1 MNRTMSGDLMTHDA
15 AYPPPLDGLLML
27 GDTGLYQR
35 AWHDYAGMG
44 ITAAHVSELLRMAAD
59 PQLNDAPFGDARVYA
74 PLHAWRA
81 LGLLRAPEAA
91 APLVELLVRLDDDTA
106 REDLPRV
113 LGMIG
118 AAAVEPVRALLADPA
133 AELFARVAAAHALE
147 QIGQRHSALRYRA
160 VGLLIDQLIDWSE
173 QDATLNAFLID
184 YLVELGASEAAP
196 LMAAAFVARAVDESI
211 RGDWED
217 VMVDLS
223 LSPER
228 LTPPPPPWA
237 GRMSGRDVPA
247 PVSPPRTGK
256 AAAKAKNRRKAEKQS
271 RKRNRRK

>member
-1 MNRTMSGDLMTHDA
+1 MTRDA
-15 AYPPPLDGLLML
+15 AYPPPLDRLLVLGGPGLHH
-27 GDTGLYQR
+27 R

-44 ITAAHVSELLRMAAD
+44 VTAAHVSELLRMAAD
-59 PQLNDAPFGDARVYA
+59 PRLNDAPCGDPRVYA

-118 AAAVEPVRALLADPA
+118 GPAVEPVRALLADES

-147 QIGQRHSALRYRA
+147 QIGQRHSALRDRA

-196 LMAAAFVARAVDESI
+196 LMAAAFAARAVDESV

-223 LSPER
+223 LMPER
-228 LTPPPPPWA
+228 LSQRPTPWA
-237 GRMSGRDVPA
+237 GRLAVRDLPGPSPRPA
-247 PVSPPRTGK
+247 RAKPD
-256 AAAKAKNRRKAEKQS
+256 AKAKSRRKAEKQA

>member
-1 MNRTMSGDLMTHDA
+1 MGTKSTLDGA
-15 AYPPPLDGLLML
+15 AYPPPLDRLLTL
-27 GDTGLYQR
+27 GDTGLHQR

-44 ITAAHVSELLRMAAD
+44 ITARHVPDLLRIASD
-59 PQLNDAPFGDARVYA
+59 PELNEAPFDDPRVYA

-91 APLVELLVRLDDDTA
+91 VPLAELLVRYDDDTA

-118 AAAVEPVRALLADPA
+118 APAVEPVRAVLADDS

-147 QIGQRHSALRYRA
+147 QIGQQHSALRDRV
-160 VGLLIDQLIDWSE
+160 VGLLIDQLIDWPE

-196 LMAAAFVARAVDESI
+196 LMEAAFDAHAVDESV
-211 RGDWED
+211 RGDRED

-223 LSPER
+223 LLPER
-228 LTPPPPPWA
+228 LSPRPPPWA
-237 GRMSGRDVPA
+237 ARLSMPDLPSPA
-247 PVSPPRTGK
+247 SPRPRGK
-256 AAAKAKNRRKAEKQS
+256 ADGKAKARRKAAKQA
-271 RKRNRRK
+271 RKRNRRR

>member
-1 MNRTMSGDLMTHDA
+1 
-15 AYPPPLDGLLML
+15 ML
-27 GDTGLYQR
+27 GERGVGQR

-44 ITAAHVSELLRMAAD
+44 ITARHVPELLRMAAD
-59 PQLNDAPFGDARVYA
+59 PALNEAEATGPRVYA

-81 LGLLRAPEAA
+81 LGLLRAPDAA
-91 APLVELLVRLDDDTA
+91 VPLVRLLVRYDDDTA

-118 AAAVEPVRALLADPA
+118 APAVEPASELLADPL
-133 AELFARVAAAHALE
+133 AELFARAAAAHALE
-147 QIGQRHSALRYRA
+147 QIGRRHSALRDRV
-160 VGLLIDQLIDWSE
+160 VGLLIDQLIDWPE

-196 LMAAAFVARAVDESI
+196 LMEAAFGAHAVDESV

-223 LSPER
+223 LLPER
-228 LTPPPPPWA
+228 LSQRPPPWA
-237 GRMSGRDVPA
+237 GRLAVRDLPGPSPRPA
-247 PVSPPRTGK
+247 RGK
-256 AAAKAKNRRKAEKQS
+256 PEAKAKSRRKAEKQA

>member
-1 MNRTMSGDLMTHDA
+1 MGTKSTPEGA
-15 AYPPPLDGLLML
+15 AYPPPLDRLLGL

-35 AWHDYAGMG
+35 AWQDYTGMG
-44 ITAAHVSELLRMAAD
+44 ITARHVPDLLRMAAD
-59 PQLNDAPFGDARVYA
+59 PELNEAPSGDRRVYA

-81 LGLLRAPEAA
+81 LGVLRAPEAA
-91 APLVELLVRLDDDTA
+91 APLVELLVRYDDDTA

-118 AAAVEPVRALLADPA
+118 EAAVEPVRALLADES

-147 QIGQRHSALRYRA
+147 QIGQRHSALRDRA
-160 VGLLIDQLIDWSE
+160 VGLLIDQLIDWPE
-173 QDATLNAFLID
+173 QDETLNAFLID

-196 LMAAAFVARAVDESI
+196 LMEAAFAAHAVDESV

-223 LSPER
+223 LMPER
-228 LTPPPPPWA
+228 LTPRPPPWA
-237 GRMSGRDVPA
+237 GRMFVRDLPR
-247 PVSPPRTGK
+247 PVSSPRSGK
-256 AAAKAKNRRKAEKQS
+256 AAAKVKNRRKAEKQA

>member
-1 MNRTMSGDLMTHDA
+1 
-15 AYPPPLDGLLML
+15 LDRLLTL
-27 GDTGLYQR
+27 GDTGLLQR

-44 ITAAHVSELLRMAAD
+44 VTARHVPDLLRMASD
-59 PQLNDAPFGDARVYA
+59 PELNEAPFDDPRVYA
-74 PLHAWRA
+74 PVHAWRA
-81 LGLLRAPEAA
+81 LGLLRVPEAA
-91 APLVELLVRLDDDTA
+91 APLAELLARYDDDTA
-106 REDLPRV
+106 REGLPRV

-118 AAAVEPVRALLADPA
+118 EAAVEPARALLADDS

-147 QIGQRHSALRYRA
+147 QIGQRHSALRDRV

-196 LMAAAFVARAVDESI
+196 LMEAAFEANAVDESV

-217 VMVDLS
+217 VMVNLS
-223 LSPER
+223 LLPER
-228 LTPPPPPWA
+228 LTPRPPPWA
-237 GRMSGRDVPA
+237 GRLSVRDLPS
-247 PVSPPRTGK
+247 PVSSRPNRKPDGK
-256 AAAKAKNRRKAEKQS
+256 AKARRKAEKQA

>member
-15 AYPPPLDGLLML
+15 AYPPPLDGLLTL

-44 ITAAHVSELLRMAAD
+44 VTARHVPDLLRMAAD
-59 PQLNDAPFGDARVYA
+59 PQLNQAPSDDPRVYA

-91 APLVELLVRLDDDTA
+91 APLVQLLVRYEDDTT
-106 REDLPRV
+106 REDLPLV

-118 AAAVEPVRALLADPA
+118 EAAVEPVRTLLADA
-133 AELFARVAAAHALE
+133 AADLFTRVAAAHALE
-147 QIGQRHSALRYRA
+147 QIGQRHSRLRERA
-160 VGLLIDQLIDWSE
+160 VGLLIDQLVRWPE
-173 QDATLNAFLID
+173 QDETLNAFLID

-196 LMAAAFVARAVDESI
+196 LMEAAFDAHAVDESV

-223 LSPER
+223 LAPER
-228 LTPPPPPWA
+228 LTPLLPPWP
-237 GRMSGRDVPA
+237 GRMFVRDVPA
-247 PVSPPRTGK
+247 PGSSPRTGK
-256 AAAKAKNRRKAEKQS
+256 AAAKAKNRRKAEKQA

>member
-1 MNRTMSGDLMTHDA
+1 MTHDA
-15 AYPPPLDGLLML
+15 TWRAPLDRLLVL

-35 AWHDYAGMG
+35 AWYDYAGMG
-44 ITAAHVSELLRMAAD
+44 ITAKHVPELLRMAAD
-59 PQLNDAPFGDARVYA
+59 PQLNDAPSGDPRVYA

-81 LGLLRAPEAA
+81 LGLLRAPQAA
-91 APLVELLVRLDDDTA
+91 APLVELLVRYDDDTA

-118 AAAVEPVRALLADPA
+118 EAAVEPARALLADES
-133 AELFARVAAAHALE
+133 AELFARVAAAHALG
-147 QIGQRHSALRYRA
+147 QIGQRHSALRDRA

-173 QDATLNAFLID
+173 QDETLNAFLID

-196 LMAAAFVARAVDESI
+196 LMEAAFAARAVDESI

-223 LSPER
+223 LLPER
-228 LTPPPPPWA
+228 VTPAPPFPWLP
-237 GRMSGRDVPA
+237 RMASRDLPS
-247 PVSPPRTGK
+247 PVSPSRPRGK
-256 AAAKAKNRRKAEKQS
+256 ADKKAKNRRKAEKQA